1 MKSED
6 KKEGKKMMLGEVT
19 LKGSTSNKTDWKL
32 EDGTIVSQRM
42 LSRILGIEDRN
53 LREYIDKMPEYARNN
68 VHKAIEWWFT
78 KDFVLTD
85 KDGNKM
91 KFVELKE
98 EKFFHDTRKSKHD
111 ANRAK
116 LGEERE
122 ELEMEI
128 TRGDYILRE
137 KVVHRIAEISKKF
150 STKLFAFPSRVASR
164 LVSATTAEEVKTI
177 LKDELKKIT
186 EEIDSWPIFP

>member
-1 MKSED
+1 MKSEG
-6 KKEGKKMMLGEVT
+6 KKEHKRMMLGEVT
-19 LKGSTSNKTDWKL
+19 LKGSTSNKTDWAL

-42 LSRILGIEDRN
+42 LARILGIKDRN
-53 LREYIDKMPEYARNN
+53 LREFIDVMPEYARKN
-68 VHKAIEWWFT
+68 VHKAIEWFHT

-85 KDGNKM
+85 SDGNKM
-91 KFVELKE
+91 KLVDLKE
-98 EKFFHDTRKSKHD
+98 EKFFHDTRKAKHD

-137 KVVHRIAEISKKF
+137 KIVHRIAEISKKF
-150 STKLFAFPSRVASR
+150 SVKLFALPARVASR
-164 LVSATTAEEVKTI
+164 LVSASTAEEVKEI
-177 LKDELKKIT
+177 LKEELKKIT
-186 EEIDSWPIFP
+186 EEIDSWSIFG